1 MEEWK
6 ECKLGD
12 ICKTNINSYSEKD
25 NWSFVNYL
33 DTGNI
38 TENKISDIQFIDLS
52 SESLPSRARRKVHLM
67 TLFIQQF
74 VLIRNILELLKI
86 NLKIFWYQQVL
97 QYYILTKQLQIQIL
111 FFTI

>member
-12 ICKTNINSYSEKD
+12 ICKSNIHSYSEKD

-38 TENKISDIQFIDLS
+38 TENKISDIQFIERL
-52 SESLPSRARRKVHLM
+52 
-67 TLFIQQF
+67 
-74 VLIRNILELLKI
+74 
-86 NLKIFWYQQVL
+86 
-97 QYYILTKQLQIQIL
+97 
-111 FFTI
+111 